1 MGVLVNRRPVAEG
14 RDNHYNTAMN
24 MQQAAEEIGISV
36 EAYRSLCSLFL
47 KTTKNNLQSLARAV
61 EEEQRETISE
71 QAHHIKGAA
80 SNMEFDKLMEEAEK
94 LNKAAADAPV
104 SELKRHAEKISMLF
118 VEIEAVLGDAQ

>member
-1 MGVLVNRRPVAEG
+1 
-14 RDNHYNTAMN
+14 MN

-47 KTTKNNLQSLARAV
+47 KTTKNDLQTLYRAV
-61 EEEQRETISE
+61 EEEKRETISE

-104 SELKRHAEKISMLF
+104 SELKRHAEKINMLF